1 MTDETAWAVDGVPVV
16 RLENEFL
23 QTDVAPSVGG
33 RVVSLLHK
41 RSGHEFLWRNPALS
55 LRRVSPGTAYDP
67 EFYGGIDEQIP
78 CDGPETID
86 GVTYPDHGELWTQSL
101 AVRKEG
107 EALVLSGDLP
117 LLGFHYER
125 RMELVPD
132 APELRVSYRIE
143 NRSGRPRSF
152 LWKLHAALAVAP
164 GDRIVCPAT
173 AARPLDLDWSRCREM
188 KPFAWP
194 HYGGLDMSL
203 VPPTDGTA
211 EFLALTGLATGTIG
225 LRRAATGAELR
236 IEFDPAVFPCC
247 WLFASYGKLLGH
259 HTVVLEPATSADLTL
274 AEAHT
279 EGVARQLRAGEV
291 LDTQVKMS
299 VAINGRYT

>member
-1 MTDETAWAVDGVPVV
+1 VSVPVY
-16 RLENEFL
+16 RLENDLLRVE
-23 QTDVAPSVGG
+23 VAPSVGG
-33 RVVSLLHK
+33 RVVSLCHK
-41 RSGHEFLWRNPALS
+41 ATGEEWLWRNPTLP

-78 CDGPETID
+78 CDGPETFD
-86 GVTYPDHGELWTQSL
+86 GVAYPDHGELWTQSL

-125 RMELVPD
+125 RMEVVPD

-164 GDRIVCPAT
+164 GDRVVCPAAT
-173 AARPLDLDWSRCREM
+173 AQPLDLAWSRCRDM

-194 HYGGLDMSL
+194 HYGALDMSL
-203 VPPTDGTA
+203 VPAADNTA

-225 LRRAATGAELR
+225 LRRAASGAELR
-236 IEFDPAVFPCC
+236 IVFDDAVFPCC
-247 WLFASYGKLLGH
+247 WLFASYGRLSGH
-259 HTVVLEPATSADLTL
+259 YTVVIEPATSPELTVAHSLRPAGL
-274 AEAHT
+274 APAECLET
-279 EGVARQLRAGEV
+279 TV
-291 LDTQVKMS
+291 S
-299 VAINGRYT
+299 YCIINRKASAP

>member
-1 MTDETAWAVDGVPVV
+1 MDIV
-16 RLENEFL
+16 RLENGL
-23 QTDVAPSVGG
+23 LSVAVAPSVGG

-41 RSGHEFLWRNPALS
+41 RSGHEFLWRNPTLP
-55 LRRVSPGTAYDP
+55 LRRVPPGTAYDP

-78 CDGPETID
+78 CDGPETFD
-86 GVTYPDHGELWTQSL
+86 GVAYPDHGELWTQSL

-164 GDRIVCPAT
+164 GDRIVCPAIT
-173 AARPLDLDWSRCREM
+173 ARPLDLAWSRCREM

-194 HYGGLDMSL
+194 HEGDLDMSL
-203 VPPTDGTA
+203 VPALDGTA
-211 EFLALTGLATGTIG
+211 EFLALTGLAAGTIG
-225 LRRAATGAELR
+225 LRRAATGTELR
-236 IEFDPAVFPCC
+236 IEFDRTVFPWC

-259 HTVVLEPATSADLTL
+259 HTVVLEPATSAESTVHQARRPARLAAGQSLT
-274 AEAHT
+274 T
-279 EGVARQLRAGEV
+279 EVCYRVTTKGEQ
-291 LDTQVKMS
+291 D
-299 VAINGRYT
+299 